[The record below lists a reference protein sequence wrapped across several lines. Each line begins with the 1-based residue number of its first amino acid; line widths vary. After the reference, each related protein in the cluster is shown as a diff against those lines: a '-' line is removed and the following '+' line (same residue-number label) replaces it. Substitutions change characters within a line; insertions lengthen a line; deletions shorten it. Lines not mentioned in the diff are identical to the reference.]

1 MFSSSGTGISDAR
14 IIVTI
19 IGNEGK
25 AQLHFFN
32 YFTDILQSMEFISSI
47 SEVPR
52 LQLTEFSFL
61 NDLRFIIIKPLT
73 SNFK

>member
-1 MFSSSGTGISDAR
+1 MFSSSGTGVSDTR

-19 IGNEGK
+19 IGHKGK
-25 AQLHFFN
+25 AQLHFLN
-32 YFTDILQSMEFISSI
+32 YFTDILQSMELISSI

-52 LQLTEFSFL
+52 LQLTKFSFL

>member
-1 MFSSSGTGISDAR
+1 MFSSSGTGVFDTSIN
-14 IIVTI
+14 VTI
-19 IGNEGK
+19 IGNKGK
-25 AQLHFFN
+25 YQLHCMN
-32 YFTDILQSMEFISSI
+32 YYIDILQSLEFISSI

-52 LQLTEFSFL
+52 LQLTEFTFL